1 LDLSDDKKL
10 FWNTDP
16 SLMAGAVELE
26 EFIIRKT
33 DSGSQRMSILL
44 AAIGRHTKLRKLD
57 LDGNASLYFV
67 EPGLLARAAR
77 WIKEL
82 SIGHATLT
90 QPQIRA
96 LFTTIAGRTRLK
108 LLKIDEGDEE
118 RSLFGW
124 K

>member
-1 LDLSDDKKL
+1 
-10 FWNTDP
+10 
-16 SLMAGAVELE
+16 
-26 EFIIRKT
+26 
-33 DSGSQRMSILL
+33 MSILL
-44 AAIGRHTKLRKLD
+44 AAIGRDTKLRKLD

-82 SIGHATLT
+82 SIGHATIT

-108 LLKIDEGDEE
+108 LLKIGEGDEE

-124 K
+124 KLEPVPALRYVRKKLTDVRKRKVLEVVSLYALETAF